1 MRRSIAWPPPSAP
14 VRPRERQDVRPTRD
28 HPAMAPPQDQ
38 LALLSQPW
46 VTVIF
51 HPDRP
56 PPGATGPDDLGAYA
70 AAPEAVPALEGW
82 GRSEDEALTSLA
94 QRLCSH
100 AREQAPQ
107 ETLTPLGQALTAA
120 AVLPVEDLTAYL
132 RGWAREP
139 VLEGRWAAAYSSA
152 PSS

>member
-1 MRRSIAWPPPSAP
+1 MARR
-14 VRPRERQDVRPTRD
+14 EE
-28 HPAMAPPQDQ
+28 Q
-38 LALLSQPW
+38 LSLLSEPW
-46 VTVIF
+46 ITVTF
-51 HPDRP
+51 NPDRP
-56 PPGATGPDDLGAYA
+56 PPTATGPGDLGAYCA
-70 AAPEAVPALEGW
+70 ALEAVPALQGW

-94 QRLCSH
+94 ESLRPH
-100 AREQAPQ
+100 VREQAP
-107 ETLTPLGQALTAA
+107 EGALTPLGQALTAA